1 MDEPKM
7 IDQAEAP
14 AGGPTAFEA
23 TRVVPRAAGASRGM
37 SRRTE
42 EAVWAYAFI
51 ALPLLGFL
59 LFAAGP
65 MLASFYL
72 SFTEYEVLS
81 PPRFIGLE
89 NYQKLFT
96 SDIFVGKTMTN
107 TLFYMLG
114 IPLGMALS
122 LMLALALNQKLRFEG
137 FFRTV
142 YFLPSVCSIVALA
155 LLWKWI
161 YNADYGLINTYLQM
175 VGITEPPRW
184 LDSPALVKPSLILM
198 GVWGGLGYNMV
209 LFLAALQGVPRY
221 LYEAAELDGANWWQT
236 FWNVTWPQISPTTFF
251 VAVMGVIAGFQN
263 FDQIFI
269 MTRGGPEYSS
279 ATYMIHL
286 YQNGFQYFRMG
297 YASAMAWVLAAIIMA
312 ITAFQFHASKKWVH
326 YD

>member
-1 MDEPKM
+1 MSTHPEPRPETPLTVL
-7 IDQAEAP
+7 Q
-14 AGGPTAFEA
+14 GGNRPKI
-23 TRVVPRAAGASRGM
+23 GM

-42 EAVWAYAFI
+42 EAIWAYAFI
-51 ALPLLGFL
+51 ALPLIGFL
-59 LFAAGP
+59 VFAAGP
-65 MLASFYL
+65 MVASFYL

-81 PPRFIGLE
+81 PPRWIGGE
-89 NYQKLFT
+89 NYVKLFT
-96 SDIFVGKTMTN
+96 SDIFVGKTMSN

-122 LMLALALNQKLRFEG
+122 LLLALALNQKLRFEG

-161 YNADYGLINTYLQM
+161 YNADYGLINMYLQAFG
-175 VGITEPPRW
+175 VAEPPRW
-184 LDSPALVKPSLILM
+184 LDSPAMVKPSLIIM
-198 GVWGGLGYNMV
+198 GIWGGLGYNMV

-251 VAVMGVIAGFQN
+251 VAVMGIIGGFQN

-312 ITAFQFHASKKWVH
+312 ITWFQFYASKKWVH